1 MVKADLNEKMIS
13 AGAQLL
19 KQLGRVGFPVGAAV
33 WLYDGDADRWRLV
46 VVPVHARTQ
55 GSATAGARLE
65 EAIRSTPGGPRIFT
79 VGNVRALQDRSTLA
93 RLLRRVVRT
102 EGGDGEVRRA
112 PEGAID
118 GRYLEDAF
126 IYRLPKRE

>member
-1 MVKADLNEKMIS
+1 VKADLNEKMIS

-19 KQLGRVGFPVGAAV
+19 KQLGRVGFHVGAAV

-46 VVPVHARTQ
+46 VAPHPRAP
-55 GSATAGARLE
+55 GSTATGARLE

-79 VGNVRALQDRSTLA
+79 LGSVRALQDRSTLA
-93 RLLRRVVRT
+93 RLLRRVVKT
-102 EGGDGEVRRA
+102 ESGDGKVPRA

-126 IYRLPKRE
+126 IYRLPKSE

>member
-1 MVKADLNEKMIS
+1 MKADLNEKMIS

-19 KQLGRVGFPVGAAV
+19 KQLGRAGFPVGAAV

-46 VVPVHARTQ
+46 VAPHSRAQGFSVP
-55 GSATAGARLE
+55 GARLE
-65 EAIRSTPGGPRIFT
+65 EAIRSTPGGARIFT
-79 VGNVRALQDRSTLA
+79 PGNVRALQDRSALA
-93 RLLRRVVRT
+93 RLLRRIVKT
-102 EGGDGEVRRA
+102 ESDGGEASRA

-126 IYRLPKRE
+126 IYRLPRNE